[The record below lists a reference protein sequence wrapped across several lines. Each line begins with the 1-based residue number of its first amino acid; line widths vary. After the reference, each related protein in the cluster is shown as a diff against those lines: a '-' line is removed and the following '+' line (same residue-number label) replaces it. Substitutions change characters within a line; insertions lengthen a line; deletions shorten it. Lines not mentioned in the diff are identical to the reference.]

1 MERVCAMKLGYGER
15 RVGHE
20 LVCSCCIGKDLA
32 FGCGTGCRGFGAE
45 SFGLDETRWDR
56 GVCLRRGSSGTRGLG
71 SSFNVSR
78 GDCEVELELACSSVA
93 V

>member
-1 MERVCAMKLGYGER
+1 MERVGAVELGDGER
-15 RVGHE
+15 WVSHE

-32 FGCGTGCRGFGAE
+32 FGRGTGCRGLGAE

-56 GVCLRRGSSGTRGLG
+56 SGCLRRGSSGTRGLG
-71 SSFNVSR
+71 SSFNVSG
-78 GDCEVELELACSSVA
+78 GDCEVNLELACSSVA